1 MEVVVTKLEDVRLV
15 LAKNPFDICRGTI
28 AQADPDDLGWKS
40 ENETS
45 LMKIG
50 VLRNDDERVIAGIF
64 PNYGVICIPQTYE
77 AHVS

>member
-1 MEVVVTKLEDVRLV
+1 MEVVLTKSTDGRLV

-50 VLRNDDERVIAGIF
+50 ALRHDDEAVIAGIF
-64 PNYGVICIPQTYE
+64 PNCGVIGVSQTYE
-77 AHVS
+77 PHVS

>member
-1 MEVVVTKLEDVRLV
+1 MEVVLTKSTDGRLV